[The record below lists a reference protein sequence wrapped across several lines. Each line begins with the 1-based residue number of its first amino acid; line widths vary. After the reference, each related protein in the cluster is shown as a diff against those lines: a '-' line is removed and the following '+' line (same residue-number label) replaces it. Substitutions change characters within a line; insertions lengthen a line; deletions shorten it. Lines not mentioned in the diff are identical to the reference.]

1 MIQFVDQIISKKG
14 FVDLHIH
21 TNDSYGEEMDKMEL
35 TPEELLESCY
45 LYSEKNNSSPVT
57 FAITDHNSIDGVQK
71 VDLLIK
77 SDPKKYQNIHFIPGC
92 EFTCSAGSLG
102 TFTDSKGHI
111 KNIIKNFHMLAYGF
125 NPFDED
131 IQFLCKLHSTRKDNS
146 VFYTSTNKYDEKITM
161 KISAGAYVLAI
172 KNIMKDYGYDVSIK
186 NFKDVNLKTRNI
198 DEQTYIKYLMN
209 YITKFNL
216 PTLVTSDIER
226 QLKSRNIIHL
236 GRLDCMEVMDIV
248 EKAGGY
254 CVLAHPY
261 LLEVASDLKHDK
273 PEAKKLLKNLLKLRK
288 IDHLDSE
295 SFYTMLIRYVT
306 HVLKYETIDKYQQ
319 KKLNGIVG
327 MEVLHSTST
336 YDKKDL
342 NTLVEIA
349 EKNNLYMTGGSD
361 SHGTLLKNCMLSRF
375 VDNEIMK
382 DENINN
388 IVMTN
393 NLFASNLVNGKKF
406 DLNCYKSFDEQIK
419 IILTNN
425 NLEENLPFE
434 NLKLLL
440 RENRKEVTKKKK
452 EQNANKN
459 ESHSEFNRD
468 EKQAKLERFIIITE
482 KFLQNINKE
491 MNLLIS
497 NNIDNTE
504 LFDRLKNLKILKRA
518 IKNNIRKISDYNIYF
533 NKDVTNLN
541 NLIDEYNLYN
551 VEFLNKYTFLN
562 NGNLNIIKNEK
573 TNDET
578 KNA

>member
-57 FAITDHNSIDGVQK
+57 FAITDHNSVDGVQK

-77 SDPKKYQNIHFIPGC
+77 SDPKKYQNIHFISGC

-102 TFTDSKGHI
+102 TFTDDKGHI
-111 KNIIKNFHMLAYGF
+111 KNIIKNFHMLGYGF

-198 DEQTYIKYLMN
+198 DEPTYIKYLMN

-216 PTLVTSDIER
+216 PTLVTNDIER

-248 EKAGGY
+248 ENAGGY

-261 LLEVASDLKHDK
+261 LLEVASDLKHNK

-288 IDHLDSE
+288 IDHLDTE
-295 SFYTMLIRYVT
+295 AFDTMLIKYAAYA
-306 HVLKYETIDKYQQ
+306 LKYESVNKYQH
-319 KKLNGIVG
+319 KKLKGIVG
-327 MEVLHSTST
+327 MEVLHTTST
-336 YDKKDL
+336 HDKKEL
-342 NTLVEIA
+342 KILVEIA
-349 EKNNLYMTGGSD
+349 QKYNMYMTGGSD
-361 SHGTLLKNCMLSRF
+361 SHGSLLKDSLLSRF
-375 VDNEIMK
+375 AVLDKTSEK
-382 DENINN
+382 KNN
-388 IVMTN
+388 IVMES
-393 NLFASNLVNGKKF
+393 NLFAKELLTGNLRSLDCPKK
-406 DLNCYKSFDEQIK
+406 FDEQIK
-419 IILTNN
+419 ILKTDNEQ
-425 NLEENLPFE
+425 EENLNFDKF
-434 NLKLLL
+434 LTYL
-440 RENRKEVTKKKK
+440 RENRNLVNKKRSETKENTVKDPNILKQEQICIKSAKEISKKLKQLINDIKILIEINDSTNEIADFFKLLKTRKK
-452 EQNANKN
+452 SIKF
-459 ESHSEFNRD
+459 SL
-468 EKQAKLERFIIITE
+468 KTLE
-482 KFLQNINKE
+482 LS
-491 MNLLIS
+491 M
-497 NNIDNTE
+497 
-504 LFDRLKNLKILKRA
+504 KNL
-518 IKNNIRKISDYNIYF
+518 
-533 NKDVTNLN
+533 DVDITDLS
-541 NLIDEYNLYN
+541 NLIDEYNLVN
-551 VEFLNKYTFLN
+551 AEFLRKYPFLTSSNLYITKNSKIDN
-562 NGNLNIIKNEK
+562 N
-573 TNDET
+573 T